1 MFGIAIAHVVF
12 FFTAERDA
20 RLRQHDFHA
29 DNLNSR
35 AIFRFPGVA
44 ARLSELTDIL
54 SVAGF
59 ALYSLCGC
67 NPRKEIAAQTCFR
80 IRIHRVA
87 DLCRGGIRCLW
98 QSEQGANESGNDAG
112 NLYGFRHGK
121 LESVAA
127 LDECNAHSPVKQIVK
142 R

>member
-1 MFGIAIAHVVF
+1 MFGVAIAHIVF

-29 DNLNSR
+29 DNLDYR
-35 AIFRFPGVA
+35 AILRFPGVA
-44 ARLSELTDIL
+44 ARLSELAGIL
-54 SVAGF
+54 RVAGL

-67 NPRKEIAAQTCFR
+67 NPCKEIAAQTCFR
-80 IRIHRVA
+80 IRIQRIA
-87 DLCRGGIRCLW
+87 DLCRVGNRCLW
-98 QSEQGANESGNDAG
+98 QCEQGANESGNDAG